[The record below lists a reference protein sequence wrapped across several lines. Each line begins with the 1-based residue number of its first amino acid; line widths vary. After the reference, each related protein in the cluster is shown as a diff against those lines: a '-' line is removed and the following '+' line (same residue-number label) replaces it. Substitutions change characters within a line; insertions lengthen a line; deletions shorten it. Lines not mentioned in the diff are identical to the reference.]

1 MLYFVSRQH
10 YWGVED
16 PLVVEIA
23 VGGLDY
29 ANPDMLSD
37 PNNIYGPLGDMLET
51 NDPRE
56 ALEAAVRIR
65 DKWQQLLDIE
75 QSVSMPRRHQPREV
89 VRIEAGFTHGCTI
102 PFEEH
107 PTDDELRQWAE
118 EEWEATPKCAYW
130 HCDEPLPER
139 ERDQYMLMF
148 PFDSEDRYC
157 SECCADEAWQELTA
171 DLMEESE

>member
-1 MLYFVSRQH
+1 MLFFVSRQH

-23 VGGLDY
+23 AGGCEY
-29 ANPDMLSD
+29 SNPGMLSD

-56 ALEAAVRIR
+56 ALEAAIAIR
-65 DKWQQLLDIE
+65 DEWQKHTDE
-75 QSVSMPRRHQPREV
+75 P

-107 PTDDELRQWAE
+107 PTDEQLKEWAE
-118 EEWEATPKCAYW
+118 EEWEATPKCP
-130 HCDEPLPER
+130 CGEPLPER
-139 ERDQYMLMF
+139 GQIALLF
-148 PFDSEDRYC
+148 PYEDEGPFC
-157 SECCADEAWQELTA
+157 SEYCAESALWH
-171 DLMEESE
+171 MEEGQ